1 MLSDRPRVPPQSS
14 PPPQASQPLASWYMP
29 GFSDGLGNRLLMFD
43 NTRAPAWELLRLRA
57 DFATAPRFETALRA
71 SVEQL
76 AAFRHTAFSTVRCVD
91 ERTAGGGVAIV
102 SSYESGRRLSETL
115 ERPRSAGVAI
125 HLLRQITPAIATLH
139 RQGLAHGVLTV
150 DRIVLAPR
158 GRVLVRD
165 HALGSAI
172 DTLQWSA
179 SRLWVE
185 LGVIAPANLVAPLS
199 NPRTDVIQIGLIAL
213 SVMSGRRIDP
223 TEHPGQIGRVLD
235 KLEKMLGLRNPTAF
249 QALRTWLLRA
259 LQLQAPSFESAED
272 ASEALRDWSEEAAAE
287 EADFELPTA
296 TASTRAALFG
306 ERSVESPRQ
315 LPARPVAAQ
324 RTESVTE
331 RAPQLP
337 PSPPR
342 RAAPPPAIESRTT
355 GELLEYPSESATEPK
370 AAPVLEPRLVPSQ
383 AIALRSTH
391 RAASTPWT
399 RHHTSLHLSDDVE
412 MPSLD
417 ADASSEVST
426 ERSAGSGSARA
437 LRITAAASLLVAI
450 AEAVALMYLLV
461 FRGPAAPAEPLANAI
476 AAGTPGTPG
485 TQGTEGTTIDPAAGA
500 LSAVEAPSTSAS
512 PAGPGP
518 QRGPRV
524 GRDEPR
530 VASELAARPRPQEAA
545 PAPATM
551 RVSSPIDL
559 QVFEGDRLL
568 GSTRGTVQVPPGR
581 HRLVLVNKELG
592 YSVRRIVD
600 VVPGQALSLTVTPGN
615 GSVNINA
622 TPWAEVWVNGTSI
635 GVTPLA
641 RVSMPLGEHEFVF
654 RHPQLG
660 ERRKKARVRS
670 GNVTSVTIELGS

>member
-1 MLSDRPRVPPQSS
+1 MLSDRPRVPPQPSAR
-14 PPPQASQPLASWYMP
+14 PQTSQPLASWYMP
-29 GFSDGLGNRLLMFD
+29 GFSDGLGSRLLMFD
-43 NTRAPAWELLRLRA
+43 NTRAPAWELLRLRTE
-57 DFATAPRFETALRA
+57 FATAPGFEAALGARI
-71 SVEQL
+71 EQL
-76 AAFRHTAFSTVRCVD
+76 AAFRHPAFSTVRCVD
-91 ERTAGGGVAIV
+91 GRAAGGGVSVV

-115 ERPRSAGVAI
+115 ERPRSAGVAL
-125 HLLRQITPAIATLH
+125 HLIRQITPAIATLH

-172 DTLQWSA
+172 DTLRWPA

-185 LGVIAPANLVAPLS
+185 LGVIVPSNAVAPVS
-199 NPRTDVIQIGLIAL
+199 DPRTDVIQIGLIAL

-223 TEHPGQIGRVLD
+223 TEYPAQIGRVLD
-235 KLEKMLGLRNPTAF
+235 KVEKMVGLRNPTAF
-249 QALRTWLLRA
+249 QALRTWLERA
-259 LQLQAPSFESAED
+259 LQLQSPPFESAED
-272 ASEALRDWSEEAAAE
+272 ASEALRDWSEEAAAQ

-306 ERSVESPRQ
+306 ERRGESPRQ
-315 LPARPVAAQ
+315 LPARPVDAQ
-324 RTESVTE
+324 RSGSVFVE
-331 RAPQLP
+331 APLP
-337 PSPPR
+337 APPPPQR
-342 RAAPPPAIESRTT
+342 RAAPAPVIDSGAT
-355 GELLEYPSESATEPK
+355 GELLEYPSESAAGDR
-370 AAPVLEPRLVPSQ
+370 AAPLRQAPLVQSQ
-383 AIALRSTH
+383 TIALRSTQ
-391 RAASTPWT
+391 RAASAPWT
-399 RHHTSLHLSDDVE
+399 RHHTSLHLSDEVE
-412 MPSLD
+412 APSLETLHTTD
-417 ADASSEVST
+417 AST
-426 ERSAGSGSARA
+426 ERPAEARSGRA
-437 LRITAAASLLVAI
+437 LRITAAASLLIAI

-461 FRGPAAPAEPLANAI
+461 FRGPAAPAEPEANAI
-476 AAGTPGTPG
+476 AQGTPA
-485 TQGTEGTTIDPAAGA
+485 DPAAGA
-500 LSAVEAPSTSAS
+500 VEAS
-512 PAGPGP
+512 PASTGP
-518 QRGPRV
+518 QQELRAS

-530 VASELAARPRPQEAA
+530 AVTDTTDGARVQEAV
-545 PAPATM
+545 PSPATV

-559 QVFEGDRLL
+559 QVFEGDRFL
-568 GSTRGTVQVPPGR
+568 GSSRGGTVHVPPGR

-600 VVPGQALSLTVTPGN
+600 VVPGQALSLTVTPGS

-641 RVSMPLGEHEFVF
+641 KVSMPLGEHEFVF

>member
-1 MLSDRPRVPPQSS
+1 
-14 PPPQASQPLASWYMP
+14 MP

-57 DFATAPRFETALRA
+57 DFATAPGFEAALRA
-71 SVEQL
+71 RVEQL

-91 ERTAGGGVAIV
+91 ERAAGGGVAIV

-125 HLLRQITPAIATLH
+125 HLLRQITPAVATLH

-223 TEHPGQIGRVLD
+223 TEYPGQIGRVLD
-235 KLEKMLGLRNPTAF
+235 RVEKMVGLRNPTAF

-306 ERSVESPRQ
+306 ERRVDSPRQ
-315 LPARPVAAQ
+315 LPARPVDAQ
-324 RTESVTE
+324 RSESVTE
-331 RAPQLP
+331 PMPPLAASPQ
-337 PSPPR
+337 R
-342 RAAPPPAIESRTT
+342 RTAPPLVIESRAT
-355 GELLEYPSESATEPK
+355 GELLEYPSESATERK
-370 AAPVLEPRLVPSQ
+370 AAPVLQAPLGASQ

-417 ADASSEVST
+417 ADASSDDSI
-426 ERSAGSGSARA
+426 ERSAETGSVRA

-461 FRGPAAPAEPLANAI
+461 FRGPAAPAEPAANAI
-476 AAGTPGTPG
+476 AAGTLGTSG
-485 TQGTEGTTIDPAAGA
+485 TQATQGTVGTTTDPAAGA
-500 LSAVEAPSTSAS
+500 GEASGSA
-512 PAGPGP
+512 GP
-518 QRGPRV
+518 QRDPRRS
-524 GRDEPR
+524 GRDDPR
-530 VASELAARPRPQEAA
+530 AISDPAARPPAQEAL
-545 PAPATM
+545 PPPATV

-559 QVFEGDRLL
+559 QIFEGDRLL

-622 TPWAEVWVNGTSI
+622 TPWAEVWVNGMSI